1 VFAVVVLSKT
11 WWKLKVHHFCLF
23 QYDHVIVDPKVV
35 SEFERKLEERA
46 RRRNKTVDENEDPD
60 LLRDT
65 PRLILFESEKDSK
78 KKKRG
83 RKKKDGGGSKFSK
96 EFLDAM
102 HQVFGDSDEGE
113 ASDDEAEKGEEKK
126 EDEDTVLRNPGV
138 LNKRASESSLFVGD
152 AHDENKEDDDDR
164 DYDEDGIKTRNPTL
178 SDVSRSMR
186 AKPTMLKKPK
196 KKKPKI
202 DPAEVFAEEMKK
214 QDGVKILST
223 SGLKQEMA
231 DMKKGLTRKMME
243 RELANLRKATSNKFS
258 PFDDK
263 NKSTQSK
270 PGRFDDYG
278 SVAKSYG
285 PSSAPAEKKPKAKPI
300 NTGLMSHLAKNDDLA
315 DNKLDDLATVAHGL
329 GGAGQL
335 PTLPNIPTLNALPGV
350 QQVKAKAK
358 NTLGAI
364 SETAAP
370 VLRAAGEQTF
380 FSTQNAW
387 DDDESQ
393 ANVGLTGTNNS
404 KAGDAPGLT
413 KGQSNRKFK
422 TPQFNF
428 GKRKGSG
435 VQLDDDDEDFRPS
448 DY

>member
-1 VFAVVVLSKT
+1 MFSRLTTKS
-11 WWKLKVHHFCLF
+11 LCLI

-46 RRRNKTVDENEDPD
+46 KRRNKALNANEDPD

-65 PRLILFESEKDSK
+65 PRLILFESEKDNK

-102 HQVFGDSDEGE
+102 RQVFGDSDDESE
-113 ASDDEAEKGEEKK
+113 ESEDEADKGEEKK
-126 EDEDTVLRNPGV
+126 DDEDAMLRNAGV
-138 LNKRASESSLFVGD
+138 LHKKASESSLFVGD
-152 AHDENKEDDDDR
+152 AREDNREDGDDE
-164 DYDEDGIKTRNPTL
+164 EDGINKSRKSVSSN
-178 SDVSRSMR
+178 VSRSMR
-186 AKPTMLKKPK
+186 ARPTMSKKPK

-202 DPAEVFAEEMKK
+202 DPADVFAEEMKK

-243 RELANLRKATSNKFS
+243 RELANLRKSTANKFS

-263 NKSTQSK
+263 NKATTGK
-270 PGRFDDYG
+270 AGRFDDYNAT
-278 SVAKSYG
+278 AKSYG
-285 PSSAPAEKKPKAKPI
+285 PGGAPAEKKPKAKPV
-300 NTGLMSHLAKNDDLA
+300 NTGLMRHLAKNDDLA
-315 DNKLDDLATVAHGL
+315 DHNKLDDLATVAHGL
-329 GGAGQL
+329 VGTASL
-335 PTLPNIPTLNALPGV
+335 PTIANIPSLNDLPGV
-350 QQVKAKAK
+350 QLAKTTAK
-358 NTLGAI
+358 STLGAI

-370 VLRAAGEQTF
+370 VLRAATEQTF

-393 ANVGLTGTNNS
+393 ANVGLTGTNKNS
-404 KAGDAPGLT
+404 KTGDAPGLT
-413 KGQSNRKFK
+413 KGQSSKRFK

-435 VQLDDDDEDFRPS
+435 VQLDDDDEDFRPRPS